1 MFVRRENEDLPS
13 PFVTVEFWMTMLSDW
28 MMSHPSVFFSKLK
41 VWLIA
46 RILMSVNT
54 TSLEFATMLVQK
66 GELFKLRSETD
77 PP

>member
-1 MFVRRENEDLPS
+1 
-13 PFVTVEFWMTMLSDW
+13 MLSDW
-28 MMSHPSVFFSKLK
+28 MMSHPSVFFSKLN

-66 GELFKLRSETD
+66 GELLRLRSETD

>member
-1 MFVRRENEDLPS
+1 
-13 PFVTVEFWMTMLSDW
+13 MTILSDW

-66 GELFKLRSETD
+66 GELFRLRSETD
-77 PP
+77 PPCSPTVANKIGRLTVLLV